1 MDWENE
7 RYVRVYTRDTI
18 DWVALGWEAQSLF
31 LLLIRKVDRSG
42 VLEIGKHGARGVAG
56 LIGMPAEVV
65 ERSLSVLTSD
75 GCVTIRDGLLLMPNF
90 IEAQEAKQS
99 DKQRQKE
106 SRDRRRKGAM

>member
-56 LIGMPAEVV
+56 LIGALSI
-65 ERSLSVLTSD
+65 RSDLRWVCHDS
-75 GCVTIRDGLLLMPNF
+75 
-90 IEAQEAKQS
+90 
-99 DKQRQKE
+99 
-106 SRDRRRKGAM
+106 